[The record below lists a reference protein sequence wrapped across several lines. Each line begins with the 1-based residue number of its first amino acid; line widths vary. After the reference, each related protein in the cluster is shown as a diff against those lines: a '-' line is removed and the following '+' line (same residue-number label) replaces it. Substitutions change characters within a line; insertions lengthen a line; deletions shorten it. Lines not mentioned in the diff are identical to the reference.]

1 VRILC
6 AKLARTMCQ
15 LGASVI
21 GEKVS
26 VSKLFG
32 AFFAT
37 LFGVDQTPLLMEML
51 SSFESIHRD
60 QLKVASQVHCP
71 STWGLGLQPLYR
83 ALKSF
88 GKIIK
93 SIFILRYIDEVELR
107 QAIERQLNKI
117 EHAHRFARAVS
128 VGNPREFIEA
138 SSENVVRVS
147 LSGGVFI
154 NQISYR
160 WSLLAMVTTNSI
172 HIAHAEPN
180 GV

>member
-1 VRILC
+1 
-6 AKLARTMCQ
+6 MCQ

-107 QAIERQLNKI
+107 QVKFQQRYQTR
-117 EHAHRFARAVS
+117 HGHFAY
-128 VGNPREFIEA
+128 P
-138 SSENVVRVS
+138 
-147 LSGGVFI
+147 L
-154 NQISYR
+154 
-160 WSLLAMVTTNSI
+160 
-172 HIAHAEPN
+172 
-180 GV
+180 